1 MKKTERFLIR
11 DEIEK
16 IVRSKNI
23 SENSFA
29 EYSKTGY
36 QEVITR
42 FRYAFTD
49 NSEGRNPGSRGNM
62 SDISFSWNHIRKGLS
77 NPLNISLMK
86 NSWAEMLDRVRD
98 VMRGPADDR
107 LFLIMEEGW
116 VYFGKIDEIMTV
128 LKEAEG
134 LITASYLF
142 STVFDRLAVYADDAD
157 CMSFYRKG

>member
-49 NSEGRNPGSRGNM
+49 NSEGRNPGSRG
-62 SDISFSWNHIRKGLS
+62 GY
-77 NPLNISLMK
+77 
-86 NSWAEMLDRVRD
+86 E
-98 VMRGPADDR
+98 
-107 LFLIMEEGW
+107 
-116 VYFGKIDEIMTV
+116 
-128 LKEAEG
+128 
-134 LITASYLF
+134 
-142 STVFDRLAVYADDAD
+142 
-157 CMSFYRKG
+157 